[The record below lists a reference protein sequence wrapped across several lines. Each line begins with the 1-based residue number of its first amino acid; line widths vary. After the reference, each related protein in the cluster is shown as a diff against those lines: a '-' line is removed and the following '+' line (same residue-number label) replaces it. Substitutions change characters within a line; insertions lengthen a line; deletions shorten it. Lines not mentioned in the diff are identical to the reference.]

1 MLFPYRQSANFNVQ
15 ISIFRY
21 LVFNYCNFQVFTE
34 MFGYYVL
41 FYMCVLF
48 TLWEM
53 NKINQSIN
61 INIYYPQHTSS
72 ILQHT
77 CNATATAFTIKSFTD
92 TLIPS
97 SAKNNEEIYIIKAM

>member
-1 MLFPYRQSANFNVQ
+1 MQFSGLHRNVW
-15 ISIFRY
+15 ILCI
-21 LVFNYCNFQVFTE
+21 
-34 MFGYYVL
+34 GYYVL